1 MYAQATLYDH
11 WQSLYSRKLF
21 ILAVSLLTMAF
32 AIGISYYLPPVYEAK
47 ASLYMP
53 VNVIPSSY
61 TGDSQQ
67 RLAQTPLRP
76 LPDEKEA
83 GIHIGILKSDDVAE
97 KVHAMF
103 PEKSLS
109 FLKKNVDFST
119 SPQFF
124 TDIYVR
130 DRDPKLAAAIA
141 NAYVKV
147 YAQFHAEVLKG
158 DALRSQDVLR
168 RQLKELDQQIA
179 EKVDEIK
186 EFKRRNNLMSSAEAE
201 QLLFSQAQ
209 QLERD
214 RNETM
219 VQLEGLRERIGV
231 DNATAARRGRTTKN
245 TTSVTHP
252 MMERLHRLEERDAA
266 LHERID
272 KLQEKIRGTVS
283 LITVLKTME
292 EAQKTLTD
300 LRTNVERNLAE
311 AVLQSESP
319 SVEVVQVQTA
329 RPPKT
334 PGFPILVLNG
344 LVGLVFG
351 FAAACYMAL
360 LLDYLKRL
368 KFERIRRNLDE
379 SLLDEAASS

>member
-11 WQSLYSRKLF
+11 WVSLYSRKLF
-21 ILAVSLLTMAF
+21 ILAVSLLTMGF
-32 AIGISYYLPPVYEAK
+32 AIGISYYLPPIYEAK

-83 GIHIGILKSDDVAE
+83 GIHVGILKSDDVAE

-103 PEKSLS
+103 PEKNLS
-109 FLKKNVDFST
+109 FFKKNVDFST

-130 DRDPKLAAAIA
+130 DRDPQVAAAIA

-158 DALRSQDVLR
+158 DALRSEDVLR

-179 EKVDEIK
+179 EKVHEIK

-201 QLLFSQAQ
+201 QLLFAQAQ

-219 VQLEGLRERIGV
+219 VQLEGLRERIGL
-231 DNATAARRGRTTKN
+231 DNATPARRGRATN
-245 TTSVTHP
+245 STSVTHP
-252 MMERLHRLEERDAA
+252 MMERLHRLEERNAA
-266 LHERID
+266 LTERIE

-334 PGFPILVLNG
+334 PGFPIVGLNG
-344 LVGLVFG
+344 FVGLVFG

-368 KFERIRRNLDE
+368 KFERIRRNLDA
-379 SLLDEAASS
+379 SLLDEPASS